1 MDHSAD
7 PHQTATPFPTSE
19 GTAERTASGSARS
32 GAATGG
38 TGSYGQSSNAGD
50 DLLNRVVQGAHE
62 AIDRLAGAAAPHVHR
77 LQEQVASA
85 GETLNVKASDVRHMG
100 DEWTESLRSTVR
112 EHPVAAMATALAVG
126 MLIARITR

>member
-7 PHQTATPFPTSE
+7 PQSTATPFPTSE
-19 GTAERTASGSARS
+19 GTPSGTARAGT
-32 GAATGG
+32 ATGS
-38 TGSYGQSSNAGD
+38 TGSSGQSSNAGD

-62 AIDRLAGAAAPHVHR
+62 AIDRLAGTAAPHVHR

-85 GETLNVKASDVRHMG
+85 GETLNVKASDVRDMG

>member
-1 MDHSAD
+1 MDHTAD
-7 PHQTATPFPTSE
+7 PHPTATPFPTTE
-19 GTAERTASGSARS
+19 GASSGATRS
-32 GAATGG
+32 GGSTGMG
-38 TGSYGQSSNAGD
+38 GPSAQASNAGD

-62 AIDRLAGAAAPHVHR
+62 AIDRLAGTAAPHVHR

-85 GETLNVKASDVRHMG
+85 GETFNVKASDVRHMS
-100 DEWTESLRSTVR
+100 DEWTESLRHTVR